1 MDQTEK
7 IIQISASDE
16 AIYALSSEGKV
27 YMGIHGSSGFE
38 WRKLPTMNPNKMGNV
53 LSKGGG
59 EEDEGSQ
66 PVFAGEVGELVTAT
80 IIRDEVP
87 AEKAPEAEAEKK

>member
-16 AIYALSSEGKV
+16 AIYALSSEGKL

-38 WRKLPTMNPNKMGNV
+38 WRKLPKMNFDKMGKV
-53 LSKGGG
+53 LAKGGN
-59 EEDEGSQ
+59 EEDEDSQ
-66 PVFAGEVGELVTAT
+66 PVFSGDVSNLVTAT
-80 IIRDEVP
+80 IIRDEAPV
-87 AEKAPEAEAEKK
+87 EKAAEPEAAKK